1 MKKYVIKKSLYPE
14 GNKTH
19 IVNGRALS
27 KYGVSE
33 GRVFKGTYEECKKFI
48 QRKDK
53 EKSVL

>member
-1 MKKYVIKKSLYPE
+1 MKKYIIKKSLFPE

-33 GRVFKGTYEECKKFI
+33 GRVFKGTYEECKKFVEL
-48 QRKDK
+48 K
-53 EKSVL
+53 KSNK